1 MHRGIQSGLLAGAA
15 LLALGGC
22 HTAERLSQI
31 GEQPPM
37 SQIKDPTKIPGY
49 QQVEMPT
56 PGAINGN
63 QQFGS
68 IWQVGARAFFKD
80 QRAKRVGDVL
90 TVVVTINDLAT
101 LNNQTQGNRGDS
113 DSVSMSNLF
122 GLENQLSKFMDP
134 ASAVNTANKRVVNDQ
149 SQINRTDQINTRFA
163 AEVAQVLP
171 NGNLVIV
178 GRQEVRVNYEV
189 RELQLE
195 GIVRATDIDALDE
208 VTYDKIA
215 EARIS
220 YGGHGQGT
228 DLQEPRLGQQL
239 LDIISPF

>member
-1 MHRGIQSGLLAGAA
+1 MWRFAPLGLAALVLAGCNSA
-15 LLALGGC
+15 
-22 HTAERLSQI
+22 TRLEEL

-37 SQIKDPTKIPGY
+37 SKIKDPTKIPGY
-49 QQVEMPT
+49 QAAEMPV
-56 PGAINGN
+56 PGAINAEP
-63 QQFGS
+63 QYGS
-68 IWQVGARAFFKD
+68 IWQPGARAFFKD

-113 DSVSMSNLF
+113 DSVSLTNLF
-122 GLENQLSKFMDP
+122 GLENKLAKFMDP
-134 ASAVNTANKRVVNDQ
+134 ASAVNTANKRVQNDQ
-149 SQINRTDQINTRFA
+149 AQINRTEQINTRFA

-195 GIVRATDIDALDE
+195 GIVRATDIDSLDE

-228 DLQEPRLGQQL
+228 DLQQPRLGQQL

>member
-1 MHRGIQSGLLAGAA
+1 MRFRLVLLGGAA
-15 LLALGGC
+15 LLLTGC
-22 HTAERLSQI
+22 HSLSRLSEL

-37 SQIKDPTKIPGY
+37 TPVKDPTKIPGY
-49 QQVEMPT
+49 QKVEMPVPT
-56 PGAINGN
+56 PINAHP
-63 QQFGS
+63 QYGS
-68 IWQVGARAFFKD
+68 IWQPGARAFFKD

-90 TVVVTINDLAT
+90 TVVVTINDLAN

-113 DSVSMSNLF
+113 DAVSIANLF
-122 GLENQLSKFMDP
+122 GLENRLSKIMNP
-134 ASAVNTANKRVVNDQ
+134 ATAVNTSNKRVQNDQ
-149 SQINRTDQINTRFA
+149 AQINRTEQINTRFA
-163 AEVAQVLP
+163 AEVAEVLP

-178 GRQEVRVNYEV
+178 GRQEIRVNYEV
-189 RELQLE
+189 RELQLQ
-195 GIVRATDIDALDE
+195 GIVRATDIDSLDE

>member
-1 MHRGIQSGLLAGAA
+1 MRPLILAAGLSILLAGCNSAQ
-15 LLALGGC
+15 
-22 HTAERLSQI
+22 RLSEL
-31 GEQPPM
+31 GEQPPL

-49 QQVEMPT
+49 RPVEMPT
-56 PGAINGN
+56 PASINAEPKL
-63 QQFGS
+63 GS
-68 IWQVGARAFFKD
+68 IWQPGARAFFKD

-113 DSVSMSNLF
+113 DSVGVTGLF
-122 GLENQLSKFMDP
+122 GLEKALAKFMTP
-134 ASAVNTANKRVVNDQ
+134 ADAVGTSDKRTQNDQ
-149 SQINRTDQINTRFA
+149 AQINRTEQINTRFA
-163 AEVAQVLP
+163 AEVAQVLA

-178 GRQEVRVNYEV
+178 GRQEIRVNYEV

-195 GIVRATDIDALDE
+195 GIIRASDIDALDE

-228 DLQEPRLGQQL
+228 DLQQPRLGQQL
-239 LDIISPF
+239 IDIVSPF